1 MRYLSK
7 RLEFLLSY
15 LLNVVSPTVMTKGIG
30 RNRPQS
36 TPIDGIEPPS
46 LVLETSV
53 LPLDE
58 IERWRRSILQPH
70 CCGFQPEL
78 AGTILSLVCKQRRD
92 TSASALSDELAAPVH
107 GHPIRLES

>member
-1 MRYLSK
+1 MCSLK
-7 RLEFLLSY
+7 LFFD
-15 LLNVVSPTVMTKGIG
+15 VVSPTVMTKGIG

>member
-1 MRYLSK
+1 MCSLKILFS
-7 RLEFLLSY
+7 
-15 LLNVVSPTVMTKGIG
+15 VVSPTVMTKGIG

-70 CCGFQPEL
+70 CCGFQPDAEAEREL
-78 AGTILSLVCKQRRD
+78 FCLWCVSNAAILQLQLSLMSLLLPYTGIQFDLCHDR
-92 TSASALSDELAAPVH
+92 
-107 GHPIRLES
+107 I